1 MLAADKYQLTAQL
14 KARATQ
20 LKEKEFNLHHQNLL
34 TVGTQAAV
42 LSTLNVTFF
51 IEFAPSEDCNQMM
64 KDVYYM
70 VVASAFSANIMT
82 VALTTILSGK
92 LQSMKGVLKLL

>member
-51 IEFAPSEDCNQMM
+51 IEFAPPEDCNQLS

-70 VVASAFSANIMT
+70 VVAAAFSANIMT
-82 VALTTILSGK
+82 VALTTILSGE
-92 LQSMKGVLKLL
+92 VVDVVR